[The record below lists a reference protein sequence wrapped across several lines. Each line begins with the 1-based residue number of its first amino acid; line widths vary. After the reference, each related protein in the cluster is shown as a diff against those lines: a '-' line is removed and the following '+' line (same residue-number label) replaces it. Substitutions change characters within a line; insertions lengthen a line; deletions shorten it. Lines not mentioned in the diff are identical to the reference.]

1 MIGAVILQIVLIAL
15 NAVFASAELAVI
27 SMSDAKLERMA
38 DKGDKRA
45 KKLVELTAQPAR
57 FLATIQVSITLAG
70 FLGSAFAADN
80 FAGPLVHLLL
90 NLGVDVPESVLNTV
104 CVFIITLVIAYF
116 SIVFGELIPKRI
128 AMNRT
133 EGIAMGVSGPLYIVA
148 KVFRPLVWLL
158 TASTNGVLRLI
169 GINPNE
175 DETVTEEE
183 IRMMVSVGSEKGVID
198 QDENEMIQNVLDFND
213 VYVEEICTH
222 RKDVISL
229 DMDDNLEEWK
239 ETIRQS
245 RHNYMPVYGEDSDDI
260 IGVLDTRAFLRME
273 GTETTAI
280 TKEDVLKQCLRKA
293 YFVPENM
300 KADTLCKNMKTTGVH
315 FAVAIDEYGG
325 MSGIVTIHDLIELII
340 GELFEEGEEPEPDD
354 IQTLEDNCW
363 RIQGSADLEDVAQL
377 LELALPV
384 DEYDTFG
391 GYVFGVL
398 GRIPDEGAAFFMET
412 EDLDIKVENVQAHR
426 MTSAIVS
433 KKKPEESQAEI

>member
-80 FAGPLVHLLL
+80 FAGPLVQLLL
-90 NLGVDVPESVLNTV
+90 NLGLDVPESVLNTV

-222 RKDVISL
+222 RKDVVSL

-300 KADTLCKNMKTTGVH
+300 KADTLCKNMKTTGIH

-354 IQTLEDNCW
+354 IETLEENCW
-363 RIQGSADLEDVAQL
+363 RIQGSADLEDVAEV
-377 LELALPV
+377 LELGLPV
-384 DEYDTFG
+384 EEYDTFG

-398 GRIPDEGAAFFMET
+398 GRIPDEEAAFFMET

-426 MTSAIVS
+426 MKSAIVS
-433 KKKPEESQAEI
+433 KKKPEESRAEI

>member
-260 IGVLDTRAFLRME
+260 IGVLDTRACLRME
-273 GTETTAI
+273 GTATTAI

>member
-433 KKKPEESQAEI
+433 KKKPEESRAEI

>member
-1 MIGAVILQIVLIAL
+1 MLGAVILQIVLIAL

-27 SMSDAKLERMA
+27 SMSDVKLERMA
-38 DKGDKRA
+38 EKGDKRA

-80 FAGPLVHLLL
+80 FAGPLVSLLL
-90 NLGVDVPESVLNTV
+90 KLDVGVPESVLNTV
-104 CVFIITLVIAYF
+104 CVFIITLIIAYF

-128 AMNRT
+128 AMNKT
-133 EGIAMGVSGPLYIVA
+133 EGIAMAVSGPLYFVA
-148 KVFRPLVWLL
+148 KLFRPLVWLL
-158 TASTNGVLRLI
+158 TASTNGVLRLL

-222 RKDVISL
+222 RKDVVSL
-229 DMDDNLEEWK
+229 DMDDSLEEWRNL
-239 ETIRQS
+239 ICSS
-245 RHNYMPVYGEDSDDI
+245 RHNYMPVYGENTDDI
-260 IGVLDTRAFLRME
+260 VGVLDTRAFLRME
-273 GTETTAI
+273 GDPAELTREAVM
-280 TKEDVLKQCLRKA
+280 EQCLRKA

-300 KADTLCKNMKTTGVH
+300 KADTLCRNMKSTGVH

-325 MSGIVTIHDLIELII
+325 MSGIVTMHDLIELII
-340 GELFEEGEEPEPDD
+340 GELFEEGETPEPEDMEL
-354 IQTLEDNCW
+354 LEENCW
-363 RIQGSADLEDVAQL
+363 RIQGCADLEDVAEV
-377 LELALPV
+377 LELPLPV
-384 DEYDTFG
+384 EEYDTFG

-398 GRIPDEGAAFFMET
+398 GRIPDDGDSFHMET
-412 EDLDIKVENVQAHR
+412 EHLSIHVESVQAHR
-426 MTSAIVS
+426 MESAVV
-433 KKKPEESQAEI
+433 KKRIFNHI